1 MNETKYRNLFI
12 IDLKASANDF
22 DNEFKR
28 VIKEN
33 GYSEELKKKFYFAAF
48 ESIIGV
54 NKKTLVEK
62 NEFYKDNVIAL
73 YDLFINALKEDGID
87 YSSIEEKR
95 ENFEHNEFLLYD
107 NEKI

>member
-33 GYSEELKKKFYFAAF
+33 GYSE
-48 ESIIGV
+48 
-54 NKKTLVEK
+54 
-62 NEFYKDNVIAL
+62 
-73 YDLFINALKEDGID
+73 
-87 YSSIEEKR
+87 
-95 ENFEHNEFLLYD
+95 
-107 NEKI
+107 